1 MRARDYFDHISC
13 GYEGGV
19 ERPDDEGK
27 DRRLRELIN
36 DANKKGDCIISAR
49 GRYYRPRMYLEEE
62 AYEAKRYFASELH
75 RARDILF
82 KRMKMIEA
90 SKISR
95 KMCIRDRKISPDHMF
110 LQFWYRDS
118 MTPSVQDKMKRFLEN
133 ALGFVSSLLLDKYT
147 PAFP

>member
-1 MRARDYFDHISC
+1 MRARDHFERISY

-19 ERPDDEGK
+19 SRPSNK
-27 DRRLRELIN
+27 YADRRLRDLIN
-36 DANKKGDCIISAR
+36 QANKKGDCIISAR

-62 AYEAKRYFASELH
+62 AHEAKRYFASELH

-95 KMCIRDRKISPDHMF
+95 RDIWGGHRERRGNAESARSPVSYGITDIRVEE
-110 LQFWYRDS
+110 DS
-118 MTPSVQDKMKRFLEN
+118 S
-133 ALGFVSSLLLDKYT
+133 
-147 PAFP
+147 FPGQMVMRM

>member
-95 KMCIRDRKISPDHMF
+95 RDIWGDQRERKGSAESANSP
-110 LQFWYRDS
+110 
-118 MTPSVQDKMKRFLEN
+118 
-133 ALGFVSSLLLDKYT
+133 VSSGITDIRVEEDSS
-147 PAFP
+147 FPGQMVMRM